1 MKEAAASFGAPPPML
16 VMAVLGLLCGAAAGV
31 ATCFLFGLT

>member
-16 VMAVLGLLCGAAAGV
+16 LMAVVGLLCGAAAGV
-31 ATCFLFGLT
+31 ATCFFLGLT